1 MLKELTPSQQ
11 SKFEMMYICYIC
23 TLMQYLSI
31 PCSGH
36 SSSGCMD
43 SHFDEALVWI
53 LPDLRTGLSLDGVL
67 PRLERPAGGFMT
79 QNERM
84 QVEFLGS
91 PLERV
96 SEIVGI
102 LRKKTND
109 DFHRFLAILDQSG
122 NKHWSTRIRDEAGI
136 GECVCVCLC
145 ACMCVCA
152 LLPR

>member
-1 MLKELTPSQQ
+1 
-11 SKFEMMYICYIC
+11 MYS
-23 TLMQYLSI
+23 LYLSI
-31 PCSGH
+31 LRSGH
-36 SSSGCMD
+36 SSSGCMS
-43 SHFDEALVWI
+43 SHFDEALVLV

-79 QNERM
+79 KSERM
-84 QVEFLGS
+84 QVESLSS

-122 NKHWSTRIRDEAGI
+122 NEHWSARIRDKACI
-136 GECVCVCLC
+136 GEYV
-145 ACMCVCA
+145 CMCILRVCIVIYVPT
-152 LLPR
+152 LQLV